1 MMCYNFYR
9 LGGIDMYASVI
20 VEIGAKNVDK
30 TFTYKIPSDM
40 VDFIKIGSRVKVS
53 FGKQLLEGF
62 VLDIFDNIK
71 DIDYD
76 VKDIIELVDMEP
88 ILNKEMLELG
98 REISNYTL
106 CSLISA
112 YQVML
117 PKALKASYDTNINI
131 KKDKYL
137 VLDCEIEKVN
147 EYVNKC
153 RYSGQVVILNS
164 IIDKGEVKID
174 RVDSAIKTLIKHGLV
189 KIITKEAYRYKYDNV
204 SEDCKHVL
212 NDEQEYAVKRISDSF
227 TVSKTFLLYGVT
239 GSGKT
244 EVYMNVIDRVV
255 NGGRSAIMLVP
266 EISLTPQ
273 IVNRFISRFGD
284 NVAILHSGLSDGERY
299 DEYRKIVNGEV
310 SIVVGAR
317 SAIFAPLKDIGV
329 IIIDEEHS
337 STYKQDNNPR
347 YHARDVALFRSRYH
361 KCPLVLGSATP
372 SLESMA
378 RAGNKVYE
386 LITLKKRA
394 SGGNLPNV
402 SIVDMKDEIKR
413 GNYIFSS
420 VLDKKI
426 REKLDNNEQIIL
438 FLNRRGYSS
447 MLTCSSCWAV
457 SKCPNCDISLTYHKS
472 SGMLRC
478 HYCGYAIRKYSEC
491 PICHSRDLKD
501 YGLGTEQLEE
511 EIIKRYNARV
521 VRMDM
526 DTTSRKGAHE
536 KIINDFGNHKYD
548 ILLGTQMVSK
558 GLDFPY
564 VTLVGVINA
573 DASLNIPDFRSSER
587 TFQLLCQVSG
597 RAGRAS
603 KNGEVVIQTYNNK
616 HYSIM
621 LAKNHD
627 YFSFYKEEM
636 KIRKQLNYSPY
647 YYIILINISS
657 RDYEYSFSEAKKVG
671 DFLRNNLSNDTY
683 VLGPAMANVFKVN
696 NVYHQQCIIK
706 YKKDDKLRETLINL
720 DSHYKFNNKIS
731 VEIDIDPNKC

>member
-1 MMCYNFYR
+1 
-9 LGGIDMYASVI
+9 MYASVI
-20 VEIGAKNVDK
+20 VEIGAKNVDR
-30 TFTYKIPSDM
+30 TFTYRVPSDM
-40 VDFIKIGSRVKVS
+40 KSFIKIGSRVKVS

-62 VLDIFDNIK
+62 VLDLFN
-71 DIDYD
+71 DIDSCDYEI
-76 VKDIIELVDMEP
+76 KDIIELVDKKP
-88 ILNKEMLELG
+88 ILNEEMLELG
-98 REISNYTL
+98 KEISNYTL

-117 PKALKASYDTNINI
+117 PKALKASYDTNISI
-131 KKDKYL
+131 KTNKYL
-137 VLDCEIEKVN
+137 ILNCSINDANNYLV
-147 EYVNKC
+147 KC
-153 RYSGQVVILNS
+153 RYDGQIDILNN
-164 IIDKGEVKID
+164 IINNKEIKIN
-174 RVDSAIKTLIKHGLV
+174 RVDSSVKTLIKHGIV
-189 KIITKEAYRYKYDNV
+189 KIIEKESYRYRYTSNNN
-204 SEDCKHVL
+204 DCRHIL
-212 NDEQEYAVKRISDSF
+212 NDEQEYAVKRVCDCFNKSS
-227 TVSKTFLLYGVT
+227 TFLLYGVT

-244 EVYMNVIDRVV
+244 EVYMNIIDKVV
-255 NGGRSAIMLVP
+255 NIGKSAIMLVP

-273 IVNRFISRFGD
+273 IVDRFVSRFGD
-284 NVAILHSGLSDGERY
+284 KVAILHSGLSDGERY

-347 YHARDVALFRSRYH
+347 YHARDVALFRCKYH
-361 KCPLVLGSATP
+361 SCPLVLGSATP

-386 LITLKKRA
+386 LITLKRRA
-394 SGGNLPNV
+394 SGGSLPNV
-402 SIVDMKDEIKR
+402 CIVDMKNEIKQ

-426 REKLDNNEQIIL
+426 KEKLSKKEQIIL

-447 MLTCSSCWAV
+447 IYTCNTCGNV

-491 PICHSRDLKD
+491 PNCHSKDLID

-511 EIIKRYNARV
+511 ELVKRYKARV

-526 DTTSRKGAHE
+526 DTTSKKGTHQ
-536 KIINDFGNHKYD
+536 KIIDEFGNYKYD
-548 ILLGTQMVSK
+548 ILIGTQMVSK
-558 GLDFPY
+558 GLDFPM

-597 RAGRAS
+597 RAGRS
-603 KNGEVVIQTYNNK
+603 IRDGEVVIQSYNNN

-627 YFSFYKEEM
+627 YLSFYMEEM

-647 YYIILINISS
+647 YYIILVNIMSK
-657 RDYEYSFSEAKKVG
+657 DYEYSFSEAKKIG
-671 DFLRNNLSNDTY
+671 EFLRTNLSDDTF
-683 VLGPAMANVFKVN
+683 VLGPAMANPFKVN
-696 NVYHQQCIIK
+696 NVYHHQCIIK
-706 YKKDDKLRETLINL
+706 YKKDNKLRDTLIML
-720 DSHYKFNNKIS
+720 DNHYKFNNKIN